1 MDGSLQKG
9 HTVDIKRL
17 IRDLDAISYKTG
29 LGKNLR
35 NTLRKVDKEDLMRE
49 LTDYRLFLRKR
60 RRLLNKY
67 TYRIK
72 SLHSLKLKYD
82 RYYPTKE
89 IGVCFND
96 LLCIRVIVESYDIDL
111 HSENIKHVDMSN
123 GKKNDDGYRG
133 YHIYYKKSNYHYPIE
148 VQFFT
153 ERDYIF
159 NMWLHKYVYKYE
171 NNAIGIKLKD
181 LYDEGIITNE
191 DDFKER
197 LKSVLHSSKGF

>member
-1 MDGSLQKG
+1 MESSLQKG

-111 HSENIKHVDMSN
+111 HSENIKHVDM
-123 GKKNDDGYRG
+123 
-133 YHIYYKKSNYHYPIE
+133 
-148 VQFFT
+148 
-153 ERDYIF
+153 
-159 NMWLHKYVYKYE
+159 
-171 NNAIGIKLKD
+171 
-181 LYDEGIITNE
+181 
-191 DDFKER
+191 
-197 LKSVLHSSKGF
+197 